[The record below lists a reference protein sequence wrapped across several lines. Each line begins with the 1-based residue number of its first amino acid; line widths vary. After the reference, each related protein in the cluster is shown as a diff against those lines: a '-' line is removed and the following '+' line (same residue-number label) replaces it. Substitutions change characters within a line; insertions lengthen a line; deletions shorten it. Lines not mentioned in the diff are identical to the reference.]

1 MCPTPESNFNVPDN
15 IKGSGEILLAAQE
28 KDVNISCDKASN
40 QRETTSEKLKK
51 NTAVNGSN
59 TADTGKDP
67 YQSINQSINQS
78 RKTTATELEES
89 LM

>member
-1 MCPTPESNFNVPDN
+1 MCPTPKSNFNVPDI
-15 IKGSGEILLAAQE
+15 IKGSGEILLAAQG

-40 QRETTSEKLKK
+40 RRETTSAKAQEKTPPLM
-51 NTAVNGSN
+51 GQILPIR
-59 TADTGKDP
+59 GKIP
-67 YQSINQSINQS
+67 INQSINQS